1 MRDRNSGKPT
11 GRRRSEPPSVTPLD
25 AEKRRLQEEAARLQA
40 EVERSRRL
48 IEEAPKLK
56 AEAEKRRR
64 EELVQR
70 RSVTDARIGSP
81 GALIDPRHGFEANV
95 GAAVRQRKLRKHQ
108 RQGMWT
114 FFVLCLVLAGVLYWV
129 YAVVIRGLNQ

>member
-1 MRDRNSGKPT
+1 MRDRKP
-11 GRRRSEPPSVTPLD
+11 GRSPRRGDSSNNPLD

-40 EVERSRRL
+40 EMERKKRL

-56 AEAEKRRR
+56 ERAEKQRR
-64 EELVQR
+64 EELVKR
-70 RSVTDARIGSP
+70 RSTADVRFGRPES
-81 GALIDPRHGFEANV
+81 LIDPRYALEANV
-95 GAAVRQRKLRKHQ
+95 GAVAVQGRRLRKHR

-114 FFVLCLVLAGVLYWV
+114 FFFLCCILAGVLYWV